1 MCCILYF
8 ETCYKAKSLNNA
20 SNADARVTLLLDV
33 SVMLTY
39 ACIPFAEVDTR
50 TLYEIM
56 RLRQEVFVVEQQ
68 CCYLDADR
76 LDYQSWQVI
85 GLDESG
91 AVLAHS
97 RLLPRGS
104 AYPDY
109 PSIGRV
115 MTSASIRRSGEGR
128 RLMAYNLEQCARLFP
143 GEAIK
148 IGAQLYLVDFYRSF
162 GFDPAGQIYLE
173 DGIEHI
179 HMIRQ
184 AG

>member
-1 MCCILYF
+1 MLCFCGLQQQLGL
-8 ETCYKAKSLNNA
+8 KSSKNA
-20 SNADARVTLLLDV
+20 PNVPKRHTFVPQLTN
-33 SVMLTY
+33 MLTY
-39 ACIPFAEVDTR
+39 SCIPFDQLDTHM
-50 TLYEIM
+50 LYEIM

-76 LDYQSWQVI
+76 LDYRSWQVI
-85 GLDESG
+85 GLDDNG
-91 AVLAHS
+91 ALLAHS

-104 AYPDY
+104 AYPEY

-115 MTSASIRRSGEGR
+115 MTSGRVRRSGEGK
-128 RLMAYNLEQCARLFP
+128 RLLAYSLEQCATLFP

-148 IGAQLYLVDFYRSF
+148 IGAQLYLTDFYRSF
-162 GFDPAGQIYLE
+162 GFNPVRDTYME

-184 AG
+184 PD